1 MGACSWGKGAVL
13 SLSSQNKG
21 AGRTRPKLN
30 RKRIAAIVALLFVA
44 LIAWWQ
50 ISLSSRATAV
60 KAVTAEIGN
69 IDILVSAPAK
79 VTLPSRAELSFKS
92 GGRIQQINVRKGD
105 KVVAGQVLAYLDMN
119 SILPQVNQ
127 AQAGLKIAQAGLN
140 KLRSGRSR
148 SELAVSQA
156 QVDQAATAVSN
167 ARRSLKTVNK
177 IVAQAK
183 KKGALNVDNASLGVD
198 TAAQQL
204 NKVRGGV
211 TSQQLSVAIAQ
222 RDQAS
227 QALADAQANYDKVSS
242 LNSKSS
248 EEAQQ
253 AYNNAYN
260 SFIAYTSANPT
271 DTASTVYYQY
281 YNAVQSAIKAKDRV
295 SAANDQA
302 LQAAQAQI
310 DSAQKAY
317 DTANAQYNL
326 TTASARNEDIT
337 IAQNQLKQA
346 QISLEIAKIGQD
358 DGSLDSQLDG
368 AQGQLDTALKSVNVA
383 VAQLELQ
390 KDGPR
395 TADLKQAQ
403 GQIEQAQAQIEQAQ
417 SVAEDAVLKAPFSGR
432 VAAVNG
438 KAGEIAGISAAASA
452 AAAGGGSSSLITLIN
467 FDRIELT
474 ADIDEADIGKVKVGQ
489 DANVKLD
496 AYEGKTFK
504 GKVTDISLLSAK
516 NSTGGTIFQVT
527 IVVNPVKTEFR
538 EGMGG
543 DADITTA
550 SKKNILTV
558 PFDAIKINGK
568 KTVFVIRNGIAQQQ
582 EVKIGLSSDTSYE
595 ITAGLKEGDRVVV
608 GKSTITNG
616 QRVKIEP

>member
-1 MGACSWGKGAVL
+1 M
-13 SLSSQNKG
+13 
-21 AGRTRPKLN
+21 PKLN
-30 RKRIAAIVALLFVA
+30 RKRIAAVAGLLLVA
-44 LIAWWQ
+44 IIAWSQ
-50 ISLSSRATAV
+50 ISLSSRAATV
-60 KAVTAEIGN
+60 KATTAEMGN

-79 VTLPSRAELSFKS
+79 VSLPSRAELSFKS
-92 GGRIQQINVRKGD
+92 GGRIQQIDVRRGD
-105 KVVAGQVLAYLDMN
+105 EVIAGQILATLDMN
-119 SILPQVNQ
+119 SILPQISQ
-127 AQAGLKIAQAGLN
+127 AQAGLKIAQAGLD
-140 KLRSGRSR
+140 KLRSGRSHA
-148 SELAVSQA
+148 ELAVSQA
-156 QVDQAATAVSN
+156 QVDQAATAVNS

-183 KKGALNVDNASLGVD
+183 KKSKLNVDNASVGVD
-198 TAAQQL
+198 TATQQL
-204 NKVRGGV
+204 NKVRSGT
-211 TSQQLSVAIAQ
+211 TSQQLAVAIAQ

-227 QALADAQANYDKVSS
+227 QALAGAQANYNKVSEVNAKS
-242 LNSKSS
+242 LAEAERAYDNAVSVFAAYQNTNPGDTTSTTYFQYSNAVESADK
-248 EEAQQ
+248 AQQ
-253 AYNNAYN
+253 
-260 SFIAYTSANPT
+260 
-271 DTASTVYYQY
+271 
-281 YNAVQSAIKAKDRV
+281 RV
-295 SAANDQA
+295 SATNDQA
-302 LQAAQAQI
+302 LQAAQTQV

-368 AQGQLDTALKSVNVA
+368 AQGQLDTALKSLNVA

-390 KDGPR
+390 KQGSR
-395 TADLKQAQ
+395 AADLKQAQ
-403 GQIEQAQAQIEQAQ
+403 AQIEQAQAQIEQAQ

-438 KAGEIAGISAAASA
+438 KAGEIAGMSAAASA
-452 AAAGGGSSSLITLIN
+452 GASGGGSSALITIIN

-489 DANVKLD
+489 DANVNLD

-527 IVVNPVKTEFR
+527 IVVNPGKTEFR
-538 EGMGG
+538 EGMSG
-543 DADITTA
+543 DVDITTA
-550 SKKNILTV
+550 SKKNVLTV
-558 PFDAIKINGK
+558 PFDAVKVDGK
-568 KTVFVIRNGIAQQQ
+568 KTVFIIRNGIAQQQ

-595 ITAGLKEGDRVVV
+595 ITSGLKEGDRIVV

-616 QRVKIEP
+616 QHVKIEP